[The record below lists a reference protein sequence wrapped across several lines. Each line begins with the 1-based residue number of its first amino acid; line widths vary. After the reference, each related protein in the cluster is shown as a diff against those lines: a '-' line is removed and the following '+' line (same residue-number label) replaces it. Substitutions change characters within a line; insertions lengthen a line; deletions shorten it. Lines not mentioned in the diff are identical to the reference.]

1 MIASHLS
8 RPLIAVATIL
18 IVGCGG
24 DSTTPT
30 TQDAAAPSAAANDA
44 KLTGTIIEVTMHT
57 DDQGNYFSPSEIE
70 AHEGDVLRFKLVT
83 GVHNVNFLPD
93 SNPGKTGLPPVS
105 MYLQL
110 PGQTLDIP
118 LTFGKGDF
126 YFHCDPHAMLG
137 MVARVEVED

>member
-1 MIASHLS
+1 MIASRIF
-8 RPLIAVATIL
+8 RPLFAVATIL

-24 DSTTPT
+24 DSSVTS
-30 TQDAAAPSAAANDA
+30 QDATSPPAAAAGA

-57 DDQGNYFSPSEIE
+57 DEQGNYFSPSKIE

-105 MYLQL
+105 TYLQL